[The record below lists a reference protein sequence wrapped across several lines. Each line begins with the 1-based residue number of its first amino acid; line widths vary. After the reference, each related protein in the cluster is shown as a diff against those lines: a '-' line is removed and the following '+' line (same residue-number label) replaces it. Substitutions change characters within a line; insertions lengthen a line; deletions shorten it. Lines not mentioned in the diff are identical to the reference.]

1 MIKNTFA
8 TLGVFAVLLLS
19 FGLTSGA
26 TLAEWNLDTD
36 GSATNVD
43 TDVTAGDF
51 SNNSIEITFGSD
63 GAYAD
68 GWSIGAIN
76 TSEYFQITISPK
88 TGYNI
93 SIDQLNFGERR
104 SLTGI
109 RDYQVQWSK
118 NADFSSSTIIATVN
132 VPDVDTERTG
142 DITGLSI
149 NIEDGETVYIRWFGY
164 NSEASAGTWRIN
176 DNTLSIEGTV
186 ESTTSTSDTLCELEG
201 YNEDGDLEISDF
213 DINVDGEGSD
223 DEWQYLDKIEIV
235 VEIENTDNDDDID
248 DVEVMIMILDDEIN
262 NGGNDV
268 TNDFDLDDEVLTS
281 IGKLR
286 DGDEESVTFL
296 IEELPSDVDDG
307 TYYMY
312 IMAYED
318 GNEDEQCVSES
329 SKLDDDLYFKFTVES
344 VDYDESVVARGS
356 ELALQID
363 TYCDQ
368 QNLEIQIPVYNLGS
382 DEEEKVLVNIYNS
395 ELGINEY
402 IVIDDLDNGDKE
414 VVTFFVDIPSQLTK
428 EKYSL
433 DISVY
438 FDWDS
443 DEDDD
448 EVLSYDEETSAT
460 IRLNILGCKAPSPT
474 ITANLGSTAEV
485 GKELIIKATITNNG
499 QLNDFIIAPTG
510 FETWADLVSVEP
522 GTLSIASGNSQEV
535 IITLLPKQS
544 GAQTFKI
551 ETIVDGESYIQP
563 VSVNVKGK
571 PGIFDGLGLSDTML
585 YLIIGITALLILI
598 FLVLIIKIVRKP
610 SKREF

>member
-19 FGLTSGA
+19 FGITSAADFQVEIIEGQLIGEAGDIISFTVNLTSNETGEVYVNW
-26 TLAEWNLDTD
+26 TTTGSGIITSLAPADNYTI
-36 GSATNVD
+36 
-43 TDVTAGDF
+43 GDYTVSGF
-51 SNNSIEITFGSD
+51 ALTIPSSG
-63 GAYAD
+63 
-68 GWSIGAIN
+68 
-76 TSEYFQITISPK
+76 TSETIEAHVHNASTLEELYVVSESVIFQ
-88 TGYNI
+88 
-93 SIDQLNFGERR
+93 
-104 SLTGI
+104 
-109 RDYQVQWSK
+109 V
-118 NADFSSSTIIATVN
+118 A
-132 VPDVDTERTG
+132 
-142 DITGLSI
+142 
-149 NIEDGETVYIRWFGY
+149 
-164 NSEASAGTWRIN
+164 
-176 DNTLSIEGTV
+176 NTLCG
-186 ESTTSTSDTLCELEG
+186 LEG
-201 YNEDGDLEISDF
+201 YDEDGDLEISDF

-248 DVEVMIMILDDEIN
+248 DVEVEIRILDNEID

-268 TNDFDLDDEVLTS
+268 TNDFDFDDEILTS

-296 IEELPSDVDDG
+296 IEELPADLDDG

-329 SKLDDDLYFKFTVES
+329 SKLDDDLYFKFSVES
-344 VDYDESVVARGS
+344 VDYDESVVTRGT

-402 IVIDDLDNGDKE
+402 AVIDDLDNGDKE

-460 IRLNILGCKAPSPT
+460 IRLNILGCKAPVPT
-474 ITANLGSTAEV
+474 ITANLESTAEV
-485 GKELIIKATITNNG
+485 GKELIIKTTITNNG
-499 QLNDFIIAPTG
+499 QLNNFVIAPTG
-510 FETWADLVSVEP
+510 FEAWADLVSVEP

-535 IITLLPKQS
+535 TITLLPKQS

-551 ETIVDGESYIQP
+551 ETMVNGEIFAQP

-571 PGIFDGLGLSDTML
+571 PSIFDGLGISDTML

-598 FLVLIIKIVRKP
+598 FLVLIVKIVRKP